1 MDPNQTNPIPSKPE
15 FMTVE
20 QVAELMQVRDTTVRL
35 WLQRKILK
43 GLKIGHSWRIPRK
56 SLDEF
61 TGFQ

>member
-1 MDPNQTNPIPSKPE
+1 
-15 FMTVE
+15 MTVE

>member
-1 MDPNQTNPIPSKPE
+1 MDPKQTQSPSKPE

-20 QVAELMQVRDTTVRL
+20 QVAELMQVRDTTVRF

-56 SLDEF
+56 SLEEF
-61 TGFQ
+61 IGEG